1 MAGYN
6 VEMSGLQARFVRLT
20 LAVAGVALAAFHAW
34 LLALQVAAGELN
46 DPWLIFRW
54 LAAAALVAAL
64 AAVRRNGGS
73 FWGRK
78 GIAIWVLA
86 ALLHG
91 PAAGELTTN
100 LDSLALPETVT
111 TSVLQLV
118 SSSVLAIGL
127 WLLAGILAGRR
138 SSPTVQLAF
147 VPAFSAAGRLAAGV
161 TPQFSP
167 RPPPLR
173 G

>member
-1 MAGYN
+1 MF
-6 VEMSGLQARFVRLT
+6 GLRSRLVRLT

-46 DPWLIFRW
+46 DPWVIFRW
-54 LAAAALVAAL
+54 IAAGALVAAL
-64 AAVRRNGGS
+64 VAVRLNGES
-73 FWGRK
+73 IRGRK
-78 GIAIWVLA
+78 SIAIWVLA

-91 PAAGELTTN
+91 PAAGDLTAN
-100 LDSLALPETVT
+100 LDSLALPETVA

-118 SSSVLAIGL
+118 SSTVLAIGL

-138 SSPTVQLAF
+138 SSLSIQPAF
-147 VPAFSAAGRLAAGV
+147 VPAFSAAGRLAAGI

-173 G
+173 S

>member
-1 MAGYN
+1 MF
-6 VEMSGLQARFVRLT
+6 GLRSRLVRLT

-54 LAAAALVAAL
+54 FAAGALVAAL
-64 AAVRRNGGS
+64 VAVRRNGES
-73 FWGRK
+73 IWTRK

-91 PAAGELTTN
+91 PAAGDLTAN
-100 LDSLALPETVT
+100 LDSLALPATVA

-118 SSSVLAIGL
+118 SSTVLAIGL

-138 SSPTVQLAF
+138 CSASAQPEF
-147 VPAFSAAGRLAAGV
+147 IPAFSAAGRLAAGV

-173 G
+173 S

>member
-6 VEMSGLQARFVRLT
+6 TGMFGLRARFVRLT

-46 DPWLIFRW
+46 DPWLIVRW

-64 AAVRRNGGS
+64 VAVRRNGES
-73 FWGRK
+73 IWGRM

-91 PAAGELTTN
+91 PTIVSDLNT
-100 LDSLALPETVT
+100 DSLALPETVA

-118 SSSVLAIGL
+118 SSTVVAIGL
-127 WLLAGILAGRR
+127 WVLAGILAARHSSR
-138 SSPTVQLAF
+138 SVRSAF

-173 G
+173 R